1 MMIPQLS
8 SPWPSYHADYA
19 VLLCDLLCAV
29 LLTLYSWIQ
38 IGDLEHL
45 SACFHW
51 HSKTGRV
58 YCRVFKKKCNP
69 WWLHV

>member
-1 MMIPQLS
+1 MIPHLS

-19 VLLCDLLCAV
+19 VLVCGLLYVV

-45 SACFHW
+45 SACFH
-51 HSKTGRV
+51 
-58 YCRVFKKKCNP
+58 
-69 WWLHV
+69 